1 MPSGFNLDLT
11 YAVRANKNPPY
22 SFKAGSMSDDYFPFR
37 AGCVSDG
44 FFPDFK
50 KISPSGRSLF
60 FSARHKKQMK
70 SAD

>member
-1 MPSGFNLDLT
+1 LDIT

-22 SFKAGSMSDDYFPFR
+22 SFKAGSMSEGILLSEPD
-37 AGCVSDG
+37 ASATVS
-44 FFPDFK
+44 FLIS

-60 FSARHKKQMK
+60 FSARHHNQMK